1 MCQKSLTFFPHSTRI
16 GQHLMQNSV
25 AAAGLLPPPS
35 PLFRFS
41 IAGSPPFPFST
52 CQEPSALFSSRFCL
66 PLCLLF
72 HRDSS
77 VLYTGSTHVSKN
89 IFFCHVFKKS
99 CINVFAVINPWLL
112 QWVFLLFL
120 GTNKIMNIWI
130 EEAIKRCIFVKYR
143 QILLQTFWAHS
154 VLVSSSSIW
163 VTHSPNSLFGIEEED
178 QGFLL
183 NNAQKSVFHPSVRES
198 LER

>member
-89 IFFCHVFKKS
+89 IFFCHVFKK
-99 CINVFAVINPWLL
+99 VVLM
-112 QWVFLLFL
+112 FLLWQNL
-120 GTNKIMNIWI
+120 GCSSEFFFFSWEQIKLWIYGLKRLLKGVSLWNI
-130 EEAIKRCIFVKYR
+130 VKYYCR
-143 QILLQTFWAHS
+143 RFEHTLCLFPR
-154 VLVSSSSIW
+154 LVS
-163 VTHSPNSLFGIEEED
+163 
-178 QGFLL
+178 
-183 NNAQKSVFHPSVRES
+183 ES
-198 LER
+198 LIHLIHFSDRGGRPRIPSK